1 MYVYKPVSFKG
12 ILSVTDK
19 SNFRPDNE
27 AVRSFKTTMTGDGS
41 VPSYDYPDGKVT
53 KDNEVSDLIVAI
65 RSGKLDKADIQ
76 SIRDA
81 LVYEAKSDA
90 DKAHADKV
98 LKALDESLGI
108 NDSNY
113 SDSSAQ

>member
-19 SNFRPDNE
+19 SSFRPDNE
-27 AVRSFKTTMTGDGS
+27 NVRAFKSTMVGDGS

-65 RSGKLDKADIQ
+65 RSGKLDKAEVAQ
-76 SIRDA
+76 IRDA
-81 LVYEAKSDA
+81 ILNQAESDA
-90 DKAHADKV
+90 DKAHTEKV
-98 LKALDESLGI
+98 IKAMDEVLGI
-108 NDSNY
+108 NSDNDT
-113 SDSSAQ
+113 DSSN